1 MRKLVLMVTLDAYAD
16 WEAAWLASWVY
27 ALGRGAWAIKTVSP
41 GAAPVVSMGGFTLLP
56 ECDLASAPEDF
67 AGLALIG
74 GMSWRTRAARDAAP
88 LVRRALERKAVVGA
102 ICDAVTFLGVQGF
115 LNAADHT
122 CNDPED
128 LQRLAG
134 EAYTGRNRYRRQ
146 PAVRDG
152 KMVTANG
159 TAALEWAREVLLAL
173 EVAPER
179 EITALYEFYKR
190 GCLDAPMPGF
200 LRADG

>member
-1 MRKLVLMVTLDAYAD
+1 MQKFILMVTLDAYAD
-16 WEAAWLASWVY
+16 WEAAWLASWLY
-27 ALGRGAWAIKTVSP
+27 ALGRGAWAIKTVAP

-67 AGLALIG
+67 AGLMLIG
-74 GMSWRTRAARDAAP
+74 GMSWRTRAAQGVTP

-102 ICDAVTFLGVQGF
+102 ICDAVTFLGAQGF
-115 LNAADHT
+115 LNAVEHT
-122 CNDPED
+122 CNDLED
-128 LQRLAG
+128 LQRRAG
-134 EAYTGRNRYRRQ
+134 ETYTGRERYRRQ

-179 EITALYEFYKR
+179 EIAELYTFYKR
-190 GCLDAPMPGF
+190 GCLDAPMPEF
-200 LRADG
+200 LR